1 MSAVPPELPGDA
13 PVARVL
19 MRKLR
24 STVLLTLDMRR
35 TYWQRKRC
43 GSACSSRVFVH
54 APSAC
59 GSQLCRPLCGFL
71 CALLF
76 PIFTFQFFK
85 NSTSKMVC
93 QLKTFCHVLQS
104 WSKNVIIQNDVL
116 GILHILFLFHRFEH
130 LSSFCFFRI
139 LHINLCRFLGGHHDR
154 RPVPA

>member
-54 APSAC
+54 APSAR

-104 WSKNVIIQNDVL
+104 SCNHGQKM
-116 GILHILFLFHRFEH
+116 
-130 LSSFCFFRI
+130 LSSKMMCWAFCIYFFFFI
-139 LHINLCRFLGGHHDR
+139 VLNIFLLF
-154 RPVPA
+154 VFSESFTSIFVAF